1 MTTRWRRL
9 RPGDL
14 ALSVAA
20 AAVVV
25 VVIVVVGREL
35 GIGREAAAVRDGAG
49 GQAAAEPAETELTLT
64 LSAPEICQTE
74 RGWGYA
80 GEAWVYDDE
89 GEIIGTRSITRGW
102 ANIAEIPVRWEV
114 TGGTDPYTLVI
125 DNEKRDGVGAYE
137 DATGTASVSCAP
149 NPGAVSYEDYDQHRW
164 YHTNPEVDSG
174 PKTIRA
180 TVKDARGA
188 TAHALATVYVVLQ
201 VRGPRHSDG
210 TGIRLLGGKT
220 YRVEGALYTVPRGVV
235 LQTGSMWEAEGG
247 SGQSIWI
254 VGREAVLYI
263 DPLTGKEL
271 YRAIGSKII
280 WPERVPEGV
289 DAVRLGDDLDLD
301 PDELIDNRHLGDFV
315 ASRGKFPGVSNAQ

>member
-1 MTTRWRRL
+1 MTVRLRRL
-9 RPGDL
+9 RARD
-14 ALSVAA
+14 VASFVVVA
-20 AAVVV
+20 TVVAVVV
-25 VVIVVVGREL
+25 VVVGREL

-49 GQAAAEPAETELTLT
+49 AQAVAERSETELTLT
-64 LSAPEICQTE
+64 LSAPDICETE
-74 RGWGYA
+74 RGWGYE
-80 GEAWVYDDE
+80 GEVWVYDDE

-114 TGGTDPYTLVI
+114 TGGKGPYTLVI
-125 DNEKRDGVGAYE
+125 DNEKRDGVRAYE
-137 DATGTASVSCAP
+137 GASGTASVSCAP

-164 YHTNPEVDSG
+164 YHTNPEIDSG

-180 TVKDARGA
+180 TVTDARGA

-201 VRGPRHSDG
+201 VRGARHSDG
-210 TGIRLLGGKT
+210 TGIRLMGGKT
-220 YRVEGALYTVPRGVV
+220 YRVEGALYTVPMGVV
-235 LQTGSMWEAEGG
+235 LQMGSMWEAEGG

-254 VGREAVLYI
+254 AGRDAVLYI

-280 WPERVPEGV
+280 WPERAPEGV

-301 PDELIDNRHLGDFV
+301 PDELIDNGHLGDFV